1 MEWNNFLDRQSVKA
15 LRDKIQEILNDP
27 TSIKTEQLNGF
38 NVSVGSA
45 SFNQDEVTFKLNLR
59 VSGAKSQA
67 EKDLEFWAKHDDLD
81 LEKTAKIDGK
91 IFKLSGYRRKA
102 RTKPYLMKDIASGSE
117 YITTEDTA
125 KRFFSNA
132 TK

>member
-1 MEWNNFLDRQSVKA
+1 MKWNNILDRQSVKA
-15 LRDKIQEILNDP
+15 LRNKLEDILE
-27 TSIKTEQLNGF
+27 TEQLNGF

-45 SFNQDEVTFKLNLR
+45 NFNQDEVTFKVNLR
-59 VSGAKSQA
+59 VLGAKSQ
-67 EKDLEFWAKHDDLD
+67 EQKDLEFWAEHDDLD